1 MKLSWIELIGLTSRF
16 LEDNT
21 LNFEV
26 NGKEIK
32 MKCGSRSTALND
44 NSRIVLFIN
53 GRKNVFDALSFGHS
67 EAPNEF
73 YFPRQYSD
81 LDLDKTFMKMY
92 DWPTPSDYD
101 INAEYDYNEDDEHR
115 KCRYFYEE
123 AINQFVH
130 RKLEKIK
137 VDVPNT
143 ELYKLLPREFY
154 EIEDYD
160 LNDFMKDYKEL
171 IRNSYEPGWVDDIKD
186 AHKRQMKDFEN
197 TWQNMRTGKLD
208 VNDLVDKYG
217 DSIIDVLTRGDSNE
231 STEQLEQV
239 IEDKG
244 ASYWEEIEFV
254 MQQETEAIAKYLK
267 RFFKEKGIDN
277 WEDLSKLILE
287 DPSSGKEDY
296 GPSLYRFLT
305 EEFVESKYYRRLID
319 DIADDVADGFIELK
333 GASRSSDNED
343 EE

>member
-1 MKLSWIELIGLTSRF
+1 MKLSWVELIGLTSGF
-16 LEDNT
+16 LEGNT

-26 NGKEIK
+26 NGKEVKIK
-32 MKCGSRSTALND
+32 YD
-44 NSRIVLFIN
+44 DDHERIVIFIN
-53 GRKNVFDALSFGHS
+53 GRKNVFDTLSFGHS

-101 INAEYDYNEDDEHR
+101 IDAEYDSNEDDEHR

-137 VDVPNT
+137 VDVPNS

-171 IRNSYEPGWVDDIKD
+171 IRNTYDPGWLHDID
-186 AHKRQMKDFEN
+186 AARKRQMNDFEN

-208 VNDLVDKYG
+208 VNDLVDKYE
-217 DSIIDVLTRGDSNE
+217 DSIIDALTRSDSSE
-231 STEQLEQV
+231 STEQLEQAV
-239 IEDKG
+239 EDKG
-244 ASYWEEIEFV
+244 ASYWKEFEFI

-267 RFFKEKGIDN
+267 RFFKEKEINN

-296 GPSLYRFLT
+296 GNSLYRFLI
-305 EEFVESKYYRRLID
+305 EEFIESKYYRRLID
-319 DIADDVADGFIELK
+319 DITDDVTDGYIELK
-333 GASRSSDNED
+333 GDSRSSSDDEDKD

>member
-1 MKLSWIELIGLTSRF
+1 MKISWIELIGLTSRF

-32 MKCGSRSTALND
+32 IKYNEHNG
-44 NSRIVLFIN
+44 RIIVFVN
-53 GRKNVFDALSFGHS
+53 GRKNVFDTLDFNHS
-67 EAPNEF
+67 DNLDGF

-81 LDLDKTFMKMY
+81 LELDKTFMKIY

-101 INAEYDYNEDDEHR
+101 INAEYDPDENDERR

-171 IRNSYEPGWVDDIKD
+171 IKNSSGPGWEYDMEN
-186 AHKRQMKDFEN
+186 ARKRQMKDFEN

-208 VNDLVDKYG
+208 VNDLVNKYEDNIVSALTRDAN
-217 DSIIDVLTRGDSNE
+217 DSI
-231 STEQLEQV
+231 EQLEQV

-244 ASYWEEIEFV
+244 PQYAYWQEIEYV
-254 MQQETEAIAKYLK
+254 MSQEAETIAKYLK
-267 RFFKEKGIDN
+267 RFFKEKGINN

-287 DPSSGKEDY
+287 DSSSGKEDY
-296 GPSLYRFLT
+296 GNSLYYFLAH
-305 EEFVESKYYRRLID
+305 EFVESKYYRRLMD
-319 DIADDVADGFIELK
+319 DIIDDVADGFIELK
-333 GASRSSDNED
+333 GDSSSDED

>member
-1 MKLSWIELIGLTSRF
+1 MKISWIELIGLTSKF
-16 LEDNT
+16 LEDNA
-21 LNFEV
+21 LNFEA

-32 MKCGSRSTALND
+32 MKYDDDHGW
-44 NSRIVLFIN
+44 IVLFIN
-53 GRKNVFDALSFGHS
+53 GRKITFDTLDFGHS

-73 YFPRQYSD
+73 YFPRQYTD
-81 LDLDKTFMKMY
+81 LDLNKAFMKIY
-92 DWPTPSDYD
+92 DWPTPSDYNID
-101 INAEYDYNEDDEHR
+101 AEYDPNEDDER
-115 KCRYFYEE
+115 KKCIYFYEE

-137 VDVPNT
+137 IDVPNT

-171 IRNSYEPGWVDDIKD
+171 IRNTYEPGWVDDIKN
-186 AHKRQMKDFEN
+186 ARKRQMNDFEN

-208 VNDLVDKYG
+208 VNDLVDKYE
-217 DSIIDVLTRGDSNE
+217 DSIIDALTRSDSSE
-231 STEQLEQV
+231 YTEQLEQV
-239 IEDKG
+239 VEDKG
-244 ASYWEEIEFV
+244 ASYWKEFESI
-254 MQQETEAIAKYLK
+254 MQQETEVITKYLK
-267 RFFKEKGIDN
+267 RFFKEKEINN

-287 DPSSGKEDY
+287 DPSSGKENY
-296 GPSLYRFLT
+296 GSSLYKFLI

-319 DIADDVADGFIELK
+319 DIADDVVDGFIELK
-333 GASRSSDNED
+333 GDSDDED